1 MRTSL
6 ASLSL
11 AAGLAAIAL
20 AHTTTAANA
29 ASFTISDISGVS
41 NQTFGSLTVV
51 DLGVNPGP
59 IAGSP
64 STPRPASTDTVEVTI
79 DMSPSFLIDV
89 GSHFLLAMSLSG
101 TGRFD
106 QSTFNALNPTLVGD
120 LTAQSHGGSYN
131 DGTFHGFTDAI
142 AGDCGSGSSSGGCG
156 SEVTFDIINFQGFGS
171 IMNGGNSIY
180 AAVDISY
187 KDTGKT
193 GTVGLTGGI
202 PVQLSAVPGPIVGAG
217 LPGLMLAGGG
227 LLGWWRRKRK
237 AEASA

>member
-1 MRTSL
+1 MRRSL

-20 AHTTTAANA
+20 AQTTTAANA
-29 ASFTISDISGVS
+29 VNFTISDIDGVS
-41 NQTFGSLTVV
+41 NQNFGSLTAV
-51 DLGVNPGP
+51 DLGANPGP
-59 IAGSP
+59 IPGSP

-89 GSHFLLAMSLSG
+89 GSHFLLTMSLLG

-120 LTAQSHGGSYN
+120 LTAQSHGSSYN

-156 SEVTFDIINFQGFGS
+156 SVVMFDIINFQGFGS
-171 IMNGGNSIY
+171 IMNGGNSIF
-180 AAVDISY
+180 AAVDLSY
-187 KDTGKT
+187 KDTGNT
-193 GTVGLTGGI
+193 GAVGLTGGV
-202 PVQLSAVPGPIVGAG
+202 PVQLSAVPVPIVGAG
-217 LPGLMLAGGG
+217 LPGLITACGALIA
-227 LLGWWRRKRK
+227 LSRRRRRKL
-237 AEASA
+237 A